1 MKEAGSLEVRQV
13 MRKPHPL
20 YINAALRSQSS
31 ALWFGPELAELAGA
45 QDIMRTSPEG
55 ID

>member
-1 MKEAGSLEVRQV
+1 MKEAGSLEVKRDEEATPFV
-13 MRKPHPL
+13 YKCCP
-20 YINAALRSQSS
+20 SV
-31 ALWFGPELAELAGA
+31 PEQCTLVWAKLAELACA